1 MQKIFTALLLGSLSF
16 THASGLKPLIG
27 FAFESGGDELVTIEH
42 DLSSDVHIEAGDGFS
57 IEAGMALEIAPNFE
71 NQLLIGY
78 KFKEDDAYN
87 GDISW
92 SVVPLTALGFLK
104 VQNWKFGGGLTYHIS
119 PELDGRFDNDIINY
133 QFENALGLV
142 GQIQYEIA
150 NTFSIGIRATF
161 IEYERKKDHS
171 QTASGNS
178 LGLVGSFKFGGE
190 RSRFR

>member
-1 MQKIFTALLLGSLSF
+1 MKKIFTALLLGSLSL
-16 THASGLKPLIG
+16 TQAAGIKPIIQLAID
-27 FAFESGGDELVTIEH
+27 SGGDELVTIEH
-42 DLSSDVHIEAGDGFS
+42 DYSSDVHIDAGDGFS

-78 KFKEDDAYN
+78 KFKDDDAYN

-92 SVVPLTALGFLK
+92 DSIPLTALGFFK

-119 PELDGRFDNDIINY
+119 PELDGRFDNDEINY
-133 QFENALGLV
+133 EFENALGLV
-142 GQIQYEIA
+142 AQVQYEA
-150 NTFSIGIRATF
+150 FNAFAIGIRATF
-161 IEYERKKDHS
+161 IEYERKHDHT

-178 LGLVGSFKFGGE
+178 LGIVGTFKFGGE